1 MTKKEMFNALLA
13 MDSVK
18 ANAEIVEKIKN
29 EIALLEKKSGAE
41 KKPTKT
47 QKENETFKK
56 AILDYLKMVE
66 KKAVRELMVEVK
78 ELEGLSTPKVSA
90 LITLLVKEGLIHKE
104 TVKKINYYSIVK
116 EDNVGEE

>member
-1 MTKKEMFNALLA
+1 
-13 MDSVK
+13 
-18 ANAEIVEKIKN
+18 
-29 EIALLEKKSGAE
+29 
-41 KKPTKT
+41 
-47 QKENETFKK
+47 
-56 AILDYLKMVE
+56 
-66 KKAVRELMVEVK
+66 MVEVK

>member
-47 QKENETFKK
+47 QKENEIFKK
-56 AILDYLKMVE
+56 AIIDYLKTVE
-66 KKAVRELMVEVK
+66 KKAVREMMTEIK

-90 LITLLVKEGLIHKE
+90 LVTLLVNEGLIKKE
-104 TVKKINYYSIVK
+104 TIKKINYYSIV
-116 EDNVGEE
+116 GEA

>member
-18 ANAEIVEKIKN
+18 ANTEIVEKIKN

-56 AILDYLKMVE
+56 AILDYLKTVE

-78 ELEGLSTPKVSA
+78 ELEGLSTSKVSA
-90 LITLLVKEGLIHKE
+90 LVTLLVKEGLIQKE
-104 TVKKINYYSIVK
+104 TVKKINYYSIV
-116 EDNVGEE
+116 GEE